1 MKKYFTFF
9 KKKKN
14 DVQIPQDGT
23 VKAVCVKTFDAWHNT
38 EEERLV
44 KGQSYT
50 VEYAVIARSFTSIY
64 LKELQGWLTAH
75 T

>member
-23 VKAVCVKTFDAWHNT
+23 VKAVCVKTFDAYGITPKKNAW
-38 EEERLV
+38 
-44 KGQSYT
+44 
-50 VEYAVIARSFTSIY
+50 
-64 LKELQGWLTAH
+64 
-75 T
+75 

>member
-1 MKKYFTFF
+1 M
-9 KKKKN
+9 
-14 DVQIPQDGT
+14 QIPQDGT

-64 LKELQGWLTAH
+64 LKELQG
-75 T
+75 